1 MRVLIYVSVAAVALI
16 AGALIA
22 QYVQPPQ
29 PTATTAAT
37 SSVLDHSL
45 LDLAGSRR
53 PLREW
58 QGRVLF
64 INFWATWCA
73 PCREE
78 IPHIQKARERYKNRN
93 FEVIGIAIDERK
105 PVVEYRDEF
114 EIEYPLLL
122 AVEDPIAL
130 LNAFGNEQGALPH
143 SVVLGSTGNVLAT
156 HTGPLLPDQLTA
168 LIEAHL

>member
-1 MRVLIYVSVAAVALI
+1 MRILIYLGVAAVALL

-22 QYVQPPQ
+22 QYVQSPQ
-29 PTATTAAT
+29 PAVSTAAIT
-37 SSVLDHSL
+37 SSVLDQPL
-45 LDLAGSRR
+45 LDLDGSEK

-58 QGRVLF
+58 EGQVLF

-78 IPHIQKARERYKNRN
+78 IPHIQNVRERYKGRN
-93 FEVIGIAIDERK
+93 FE
-105 PVVEYRDEF
+105 YRE
-114 EIEYPLLL
+114 ELQIEYPLLL

-143 SVVLGSTGNVLAT
+143 SVVLSSTGDVLAT